1 VVIAGAGRAA
11 AGLALCA
18 LACGARPRPQPRA
31 GAGDDIVLY
40 RDRALV
46 IQRIE
51 IVAERAGPAT
61 RALRLPAGVG
71 AGDVEV
77 IDRGELGVAGLRI
90 ADAAG
95 DAPVRAPAHPP
106 AEPSDDP
113 IDAEAVPPPPPAATA
128 PGEVELAVTAPHPGR
143 FALAIGYTTDRLAWD
158 AAYTMTTA
166 APARDRAV
174 LRGALAIR
182 NTTGITLHGRTRVV
196 DHELGAARDR
206 TADRLGRWL
215 AAAAATGPRTA
226 PDAEPCD
233 LGVLTL
239 GDGET
244 RASLLAGAAPR
255 RLRSVLVYDPI
266 GTGLDHAGA
275 VPVSDPA
282 LGAETAPPIR
292 VSESFEIER
301 DPRQAR
307 GMPAGP
313 VRLLERRPDGSLELL
328 GASRLFDPA
337 TRVADVDTVV
347 VGTAQGVT
355 GHRERR
361 DWGKADDQRRFSE
374 EFLITIDNARPR
386 PVEVVLREHL
396 YRGQNWTLAYQ
407 SAPAVK
413 EGPQQIALRTT
424 VPARGRAKVLYVV
437 VYTW

>member
-1 VVIAGAGRAA
+1 MIAGAGRAA

-71 AGDVEV
+71 DGDVEV
-77 IDRGELGVAGLRI
+77 IDRGELGAAGLRI
-90 ADAAG
+90 AGAAG

-113 IDAEAVPPPPPAATA
+113 IDAEAAPPPRSPATA
-128 PGEVELAVTAPHPGR
+128 PGEVELAVTAPRPGR
-143 FALAIGYTTDRLAWD
+143 FALAIGYTTDRLAWS

-166 APARDRAV
+166 APARDHAV

-196 DHELGAARDR
+196 DDELGAARDR
-206 TADRLGRWL
+206 TAGLPGRWL
-215 AAAAATGPRTA
+215 AAAAATDAR
-226 PDAEPCD
+226 DAEPCD

-244 RASLLAGAAPR
+244 RAPLLAGAAPR

-301 DPRQAR
+301 DPRRAR

-313 VRLLERRPDGSLELL
+313 VRLLERRPDGSLALL
-328 GASRLFDPA
+328 GAARLFDPA
-337 TRVADVDTVV
+337 TRVADVDTVA